1 VKLVWSERAERDLIE
16 IADYIALED
25 PAAALRWIDRLRER
39 ARRAAALPHA
49 GRRVPEMDRDDLRE
63 VLLRSYRLIYRIERS
78 RILMLAVVERHHT
91 LDPDLDI

>member
-1 VKLVWSERAERDLIE
+1 
-16 IADYIALED
+16 
-25 PAAALRWIDRLRER
+25 
-39 ARRAAALPHA
+39 
-49 GRRVPEMDRDDLRE
+49 MDRDDLRE